1 VLAPG
6 EGRSIDL
13 GAFAMT
19 VKANS
24 AETNGVFS
32 LLEAD
37 EPPGFGPPLR
47 LHDATS
53 VAHLWYK
60 HGMPRV
66 RVSTTVDEQLLAT
79 ARRTRS
85 GLADSA
91 LIDEALVALL
101 ARNRAVEVDT
111 AYTAYDRVPLDA
123 DDEWGDLASFRTAAG
138 AP

>member
-1 VLAPG
+1 
-6 EGRSIDL
+6 
-13 GAFAMT
+13 
-19 VKANS
+19 
-24 AETNGVFS
+24 
-32 LLEAD
+32 
-37 EPPGFGPPLR
+37 
-47 LHDATS
+47 
-53 VAHLWYK
+53 
-60 HGMPRV
+60 MPRV